1 MKLSRINL
9 YNIAWYEYI
18 PYFGLF
24 VSIIWV
30 IFDRSMQERLIVSV
44 TNPMVVFLIIF
55 NISFSY
61 YVFSLTP
68 SSVFGGVDDVT
79 TADNLMRIS
88 KIRLSTQRAITA
100 FIVAYLAYLDH
111 YTAAFWVIW
120 MFSYYMPE

>member
-9 YNIAWYEYI
+9 DNIAWYEYI
-18 PYFGLF
+18 PYFGIF
-24 VSIIWV
+24 ASIIWV
-30 IFDRSMQERLIVSV
+30 AFDRSMQERLIVSI
-44 TNPMVVFLIIF
+44 TNPTVVFLIIF
-55 NISFSY
+55 NVSFSY

>member
-1 MKLSRINL
+1 MKLTRINFDD
-9 YNIAWYEYI
+9 IAWYEYI
-18 PYFGLF
+18 PYVGLF
-24 VSIIWV
+24 VSIVWV
-30 IFDRSMQERLIVSV
+30 AFDSSMQKRLVVSM
-44 TNPMVVFLIIF
+44 TNPMVIFLIIF
-55 NISFSY
+55 NVSFSY

-88 KIRLSTQRAITA
+88 KLRLSTQRAITA

-120 MFSYYMPE
+120 MFSYYMPA

>member
-1 MKLSRINL
+1 MKISRIDL
-9 YNIAWYEYI
+9 EDVAWYEYV
-18 PYFGLF
+18 PYLGIFTSL
-24 VSIIWV
+24 IWV
-30 IFDRSMQERLIVSV
+30 AFDRNMQVRL
-44 TNPMVVFLIIF
+44 TNSLSNPTVIFLILF

-88 KIRLSTQRAITA
+88 KLRLSTQRAITA

-120 MFSYYMPE
+120 MFSYYMPS

>member
-1 MKLSRINL
+1 MKVSRINL
-9 YNIAWYEYI
+9 EDVAWYEYI
-18 PYFGLF
+18 PYAGIS
-24 VSIIWV
+24 VSLLWVAFDKGMQKRLIRSLTNPLV
-30 IFDRSMQERLIVSV
+30 IFMIL
-44 TNPMVVFLIIF
+44 F

-68 SSVFGGVDDVT
+68 STVFGDVDDVT

-100 FIVAYLAYLDH
+100 LIVAYLAYLDH

-120 MFSYYMPE
+120 MFSYYMPS

>member
-1 MKLSRINL
+1 MKISRIDL
-9 YNIAWYEYI
+9 EDVAWYEYV
-18 PYFGLF
+18 PYLGIFTSL
-24 VSIIWV
+24 IWV
-30 IFDRSMQERLIVSV
+30 AFDRNMQARL
-44 TNPMVVFLIIF
+44 TNSLSNPTVIFLILF

-88 KIRLSTQRAITA
+88 KLRLSTQRAITA

-120 MFSYYMPE
+120 MFSYYMPS